1 MKITSKIKITSYIIK
16 DNVLKG
22 IDLIGTHIGTPPI
35 ETDNVR
41 AEIKVIINLVNE
53 QIILYREAERR
64 IPLAIFD
71 RIEKEL
77 IESQNSFE
85 QMTTK
90 ELTLAVDAILTEAF
104 KDIR

>member
-1 MKITSKIKITSYIIK
+1 MKITSKLKITSYIIK

-35 ETDNVR
+35 ETGDIR
-41 AEIKVIINLVNE
+41 AEIKIILSLVNQ

-71 RIEKEL
+71 RIEQEL

-90 ELTLAVDAILTEAF
+90 ELTIVIDAILNDAF
-104 KDIR
+104 ADIK